1 MTQIF
6 LDCDGVLA
14 DFDLRAAEIFGM
26 PGREFEDTYG
36 SKIFWSTLKNSG
48 NFFGVLKPMV
58 DAMELFK
65 SVEHLNPIILTGA
78 PYGNWAAPQKLEWRD
93 KFFPNTEMIVVNP
106 SRDKFKHMKQPGD
119 ILVDDLTKYRH
130 IWEDNGGTFIH
141 HTSAGESIKILKELN
156 II

>member
-14 DFDLRAAEIFGM
+14 DFDKLAEKIFGM
-26 PGREFEDTYG
+26 RGQDFEDKFG
-36 SKIFWSTLKNSG
+36 SKEFWTRLKNHG
-48 NFFGVLKPMV
+48 NFFRDLEPMP
-58 DAMELFK
+58 DAMKLFK

-78 PYGNWAAPQKLEWRD
+78 PYGNWAAPQKLKWRD
-93 KFFPNTEMIVVNP
+93 QFFPNTEMIVVNP

-119 ILVDDLTKYRH
+119 ILVDDLLKH
-130 IWEDNGGTFIH
+130 SQVWKDNKGTFVH
-141 HTSAGESIKILKELN
+141 HTSADESIKILKELN